1 MEDGPSG
8 KNIMNAVFHVEEE
21 WNTEQEDVLTHV
33 HHTEVP
39 IAQGCLHSQKY
50 VIQIRAVSY

>member
-21 WNTEQEDVLTHV
+21 WNTEKEDVRTHV
-33 HHTEVP
+33 HHTEVA
-39 IAQGCLHSQKY
+39 IAPGCLHSQKY
-50 VIQIRAVSY
+50 VIQILAVSF

>member
-8 KNIMNAVFHVEEE
+8 KNIINAVFHVEEE
-21 WNTEQEDVLTHV
+21 WNTDQEDVQTQGQQ
-33 HHTEVP
+33 TEVP

-50 VIQIRAVSY
+50 VIRILAVSC